1 MKKLWTAFYMS
12 LTMFTALPL
21 PRGRWEDGLRRH
33 STACLPLVG
42 LLLGVAWWALSRL
55 GRALLPEYLSAALMA
70 ALPWM
75 LTGFIHLDGYM
86 DTSDAVL
93 SWRDRETRLK
103 ILKDVHVGSFAVVML
118 GLLMLF
124 QYAAC
129 MSVEDVRALILL
141 PVLSRCGS
149 AVCVLRLRPL
159 GHSEYANAAP
169 VPGVFTGAV
178 VLEAAAALAALIL
191 LCGAPGLWAGVA
203 ALAGYAA
210 SMWGCVRTLG
220 GFSGDLAGFSLTV
233 SEFCALAVLSAV

>member
-1 MKKLWTAFYMS
+1 
-12 LTMFTALPL
+12 MFTALPL

-42 LLLGVAWWALSRL
+42 LLLGFIWWALSEV
-55 GRALLPEYLSAALMA
+55 GRFFLPGYLSAALMA

-93 SWRDRETRLK
+93 SWRDRDARLK

-129 MSVEDVRALILL
+129 MSVVHTQALILL

-149 AVCVLRLRPL
+149 AVCVLRLKPL
-159 GHSEYANAAP
+159 GHSEYANADP
-169 VPGVFTGAV
+169 VPGVFMVAV
-178 VLEAAAALAALIL
+178 VLEAAAALAALAM
-191 LCGAPGLWAGVA
+191 LCGAPGL
-203 ALAGYAA
+203 LAGIVALVGYAV
-210 SMWGCVRTLG
+210 SMGVCVRMLG

-233 SEFCALAVLSAV
+233 SELCALVALSAV